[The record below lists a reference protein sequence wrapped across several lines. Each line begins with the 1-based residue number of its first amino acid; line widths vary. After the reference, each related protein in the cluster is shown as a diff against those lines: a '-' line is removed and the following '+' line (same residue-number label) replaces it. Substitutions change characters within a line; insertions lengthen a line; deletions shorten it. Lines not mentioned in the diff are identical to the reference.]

1 MKEFIVRNK
10 QIFITGAVIA
20 GIFLLIILTSSARKV
35 KGPILA
41 PSESSTGKEV
51 LTNPGVNTGSNYTP
65 NGLWNAPSLSDEP
78 VDKNTPE
85 TPEEEPVE
93 KPKEILKI
101 TFDDLGFSPSST
113 NGLKYQTVR
122 WTNRTDKSIYLQQ
135 MKDFFEEFRK
145 PVEIASGGTLEFEL
159 NRTGMWGYKETDSG
173 KMGSI
178 FILLEKPEN

>member
-1 MKEFIVRNK
+1 MKEFILRNK

-41 PSESSTGKEV
+41 PSESSTGKETV
-51 LTNPGVNTGSNYTP
+51 TNPGANAGSNYTP
-65 NGLWNAPSLSDEP
+65 KGLWNAPSLPAEP
-78 VDKNTPE
+78 VDEEVEE

-93 KPKEILKI
+93 KPTEILEI
-101 TFDDLGFSPSST
+101 TFDDLGFSPPSA

-122 WTNRTDKSIYLQQ
+122 WVNRTDRSIYLQQ
-135 MKDFFEEFRK
+135 MKDFFEEFKK

-159 NRTGMWGYKETDSG
+159 TKTGMWGYKETESG

-178 FILLEKPEN
+178 FIVLKKSGN